1 MVVFLS
7 LFVLITPTVLFLTAA
22 EQQTNVLRELAVRA
36 CFGCGFFFPCSG

>member
-22 EQQTNVLRELAVRA
+22 EQQTNVLRERTVRA
-36 CFGCGFFFPCSG
+36 CFGFVFFPCSG